1 MVQMIFVVLL
11 ALVTVWPRAAMAAPT
26 KESKENATEEAAPP
40 PPPSPWKPGPQDI
53 DLGHDLKLALPEAY
67 EYLPAG
73 PAAKM
78 LEKNG
83 SFHNENLLGIVASK
97 DDDAQWFVTIRY
109 EAEGYIKDDEKIDA
123 NELLSAIREG
133 TEESNKE
140 RVEKGFKAWHV
151 DGWSEPPAYDKSLHH
166 LVWALSVSD
175 DESKSVN
182 FNTRIL
188 GRRGYVAINLVTAPE
203 LLAGY
208 KPEAAAL
215 LKATTFSST
224 ARYEAFNEKTDK
236 VAEYG
241 LAGLV
246 LGGAGLGA
254 AKLVKI
260 GLLAKFWKVIIAAL
274 IAGKKA
280 IVLGLAA
287 VAAFVKKLFSRKRE
301 PANG

>member
-1 MVQMIFVVLL
+1 MVQMIFVALL
-11 ALVTVWPRAAMAAPT
+11 ALVAAWPRAAFAE
-26 KESKENATEEAAPP
+26 ESGEKPP
-40 PPPSPWKPGPQDI
+40 VQWQAGPRDI
-53 DLGHDLKLALPEAY
+53 DLGHDLKLALPEADV
-67 EYLPAG
+67 YLPPG

-97 DDDAQWFVTIRY
+97 DEEAQWFVTIRY

-123 NELLSAIREG
+123 DELLSAIREG
-133 TEESNKE
+133 TEEGNKE
-140 RVEKGFKAWHV
+140 RLEKGFKAWHV
-151 DGWSEPPAYDKSLHH
+151 DGWSEPPQYDKSLHH

-175 DESKSVN
+175 DEGKSVN

-215 LKATTFSST
+215 LKATTFSSA
-224 ARYEAFNEKTDK
+224 ARYEAFDAKTDK

-280 IVLGLAA
+280 IVLVLAGI
-287 VAAFVKKLFSRKRE
+287 AAFVKKLFSRKNE